1 MCLGIRE
8 HEGSSEAEWN
18 EEPGAYV
25 LKSQLSQ
32 AHCLCFIKVKM
43 LERREFALTVYTH
56 KYSSRRRLSY
66 LRVYYTDFVMMSIT
80 PT

>member
-25 LKSQLSQ
+25 FKSQLSQ
-32 AHCLCFIKVKM
+32 A
-43 LERREFALTVYTH
+43 
-56 KYSSRRRLSY
+56 LSLLY
-66 LRVYYTDFVMMSIT
+66 NS
-80 PT
+80 